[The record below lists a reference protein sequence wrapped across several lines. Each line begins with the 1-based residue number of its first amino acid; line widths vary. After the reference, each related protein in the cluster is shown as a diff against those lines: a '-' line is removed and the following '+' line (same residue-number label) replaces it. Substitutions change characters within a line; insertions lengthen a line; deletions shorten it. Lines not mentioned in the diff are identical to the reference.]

1 MMAAH
6 RDPLPGPLPYAEVIG
21 DPIAQSKSPL
31 IHRFWL
37 EQLGIAADYRHA
49 HVTPAQLGDYLAQ
62 RRCDPA
68 WRGCNV
74 TLPHKRA
81 VTALVDGFADRAAA
95 QIGALNTLVRQSDGQ
110 LIGANSDCDGVLAA
124 IAPVVPLDPDAKVVL
139 IGSGGAAR
147 AALAALAG
155 LGVAEVQILSRQP
168 ETATSACTGF
178 ALTGQGAALTDAA
191 SALTGAQLLINASP
205 MGMTGQAAM
214 ADAVLSSLPAMAPG
228 ALVFDMVYAPQQT
241 QLLQSASNAGL
252 RTAGGLTMLIGQAAS
267 AFERFFGAPPP
278 RDQDAAL
285 LARLLA

>member
-1 MMAAH
+1 MTASPP
-6 RDPLPGPLPYAEVIG
+6 DPLPYAEVIG

-37 EQLGIAADYRHA
+37 KQLGIAADYRHA
-49 HVTPAQLGDYLAQ
+49 HITAAQLGDYLAQ

-81 VTALVDGFADRAAA
+81 VTALVDGYADSAAA

-110 LIGANSDCDGVLAA
+110 LIGANSDSDGVLAA
-124 IAPVVPLDPDAKVVL
+124 IAPIVPLDPGARVVL

-155 LGVAEVQILSRQP
+155 LGVTKVQILSRQP
-168 ETATSACTGF
+168 EAATLACNGF
-178 ALTGQGAALTDAA
+178 SLTGQGVALTDAHD
-191 SALTGAQLLINASP
+191 ALTAAQLLINASP

-214 ADAVLSSLPAMAPG
+214 ANAVLTSLPAMAPD
-228 ALVFDMVYAPQQT
+228 ALVFDMVYAPRET
-241 QLLQSASNAGL
+241 PLLHSAARAGL
-252 RTAGGLTMLIGQAAS
+252 RTAGGLSMLIGQAAS

-285 LARLLA
+285 IARLLA